1 MEDIKQDIQ
10 DATSDY
16 LVSTYIT
23 GKSLLDTPDDTI
35 KYIKTF
41 LQPHQYYSEYNT
53 TQDHLTH
60 DLRAE
65 ARTTTAVNATAFTP
79 NTGVP
84 TIPLYNS
91 TEEPSIKQ

>member
-1 MEDIKQDIQ
+1 MNVYPYTVFNTVLKNYREAIPFILSSVSLYPEEVNLQMEDIKQDIQ

-41 LQPHQYYSEYNT
+41 IHPHHSYSIFYT
-53 TQDHLTH
+53 T
-60 DLRAE
+60 
-65 ARTTTAVNATAFTP
+65 
-79 NTGVP
+79 
-84 TIPLYNS
+84 
-91 TEEPSIKQ
+91 